1 MHPIKTPFA
10 VLFSLLPCLVLMTS
24 AANAQQIS
32 GDTHSQAQPPFN
44 ANINAN
50 DVSLVLP
57 NSAVVPNDQTY
68 YTQSLGDTQLIF
80 TQQNKRFAEHTARVE
95 KILQPLYQASFGYKM
110 DSPLWVGLMSSNN
123 QIANGFS
130 TQYPLNRQINY
141 LGGAQIPDYFASSS
155 WLDTLLLHE
164 TAHNYQT
171 NAKDNFVSQSMF
183 SVFRNGGFALPFF
196 PATTPNIFESSF
208 ILEGNAVLNESWH
221 GLGGRLYSGRYRAM
235 AALHANAGY
244 LTPARL
250 YNSTLNFPYGEGH
263 YIFGASYQYYLAKQY
278 GLNTS
283 NLYFKNRSKNWYL
296 PFTVDA
302 PTKQTFGIG
311 FEHNI
316 SNWAQDLRLQHKD
329 FEMVGGKVLARSQY
343 FADLNTQQDQVLF
356 ATSPQG
362 VHQPRLQR
370 LNIHTLAL
378 TSVAS
383 NLGFGRIFNIPT
395 AALTNNDAQKDS
407 PAGKLYSIA
416 SRATSVTQISQ
427 GLFDN
432 DGFAL
437 AGSEGKI
444 IQGYLNDGRAVY
456 FDVVSSFIKPQLYV
470 GDEFYSAVNS
480 SVLVK
485 NNQLYYF
492 VQQGKQRVLYKNK
505 QAIYAFNGYYGT
517 VADVDENGNIYFIAN
532 TQHGS
537 GLFKVATQNSQGVA
551 VQAQQ
556 VIAGDNILAAKLL
569 AHDKVLIEA
578 LSADEYYY
586 VVQALNTELV
596 VNNTAPY
603 EVTLFWDEPSH
614 PLYSSQSAF
623 SSLSSSASLP
633 SDSSSSA
640 IADSQLQDSQ
650 EYSALSNMRYVSGS
664 YASVNDSNGEKIINM
679 AVSFADP
686 LTYNQ
691 FTVWAQK
698 DANQSNFLG
707 LAYQNNQHR
716 LLYGAN
722 VYYVA
727 KNGLEEFAPTI
738 KTRDHGVA
746 LDVKYPLLRAG
757 HWQANIETGYAQDY
771 KNIERQPIS
780 LNAQAQYALQ
790 YGNSYFVNKLL
801 AGGVF
806 ASQDRGDTMGG
817 LQINAAT
824 DFSGQLYANG
834 FAKHTQTNGQVSNFE
849 NRGIE
854 LSSAGL
860 YVGNDQTGLQ
870 VNGIRDDVYAKQA
883 SAVGFGFAKVFDWAK
898 YYLKFPVSIR
908 REALSLDVKH
918 YQLNEVAGFGDVSIN
933 QISLTLGLELLMVNK
948 FPIRLNFES
957 IQNDDET
964 LTDKAL
970 TQISLQIAL

>member
-1 MHPIKTPFA
+1 MFHIKTPTA
-10 VLFSLLPCLVLMTS
+10 LLLSLLACLLM
-24 AANAQQIS
+24 ANASNAQMLS
-32 GDTHSQAQPPFN
+32 GAAGSQGQPPFK
-44 ANINAN
+44 ANTHSNP
-50 DVSLVLP
+50 VSLVQP
-57 NSAVVPNDQTY
+57 NFAVVPNDQTY
-68 YTQSLGDTQLIF
+68 YTHAIGNSQLIY
-80 TQQNKRFAEHTARVE
+80 TQQNQNFAQHAASVE
-95 KILQPLYQASFGYKM
+95 KQLQPLYQASFGYQM

-130 TQYPLNRQINY
+130 TQFPLNRQINY

-171 NAKDNFVSQSMF
+171 NVKDNVVSKTMF
-183 SVFRNGGFALPFF
+183 GVFKNGGFALPFF

-263 YIFGASYQYYLAKQY
+263 YIFGASYQYYLAKQH
-278 GLNTS
+278 GLDTS

-302 PTKQTFGIG
+302 PTLQTFGVG
-311 FEHNI
+311 FERSI
-316 SNWAQDLRLQHKD
+316 YDWAQDLRTQHKE

-343 FADLNTQQDQVLF
+343 FADLNTQQQEVLF
-356 ATSPQG
+356 STSPQG
-362 VHQPRLQR
+362 VHQPLLQR
-370 LNIHTLAL
+370 LNINTGVLHSAP
-378 TSVAS
+378 SG
-383 NLGFGRIFNIPT
+383 LGFGRIFKVP
-395 AALTNNDAQKDS
+395 AKQAEQAQTQTQTDRPS
-407 PAGKLYSIA
+407 ENLYSIA
-416 SRATSVTQISQ
+416 SRATSVTHIHQ
-427 GLFDN
+427 GLFN
-432 DGFAL
+432 HDGYVL
-437 AGSEGKI
+437 PGSEGKI
-444 IQGYLNDGRAVY
+444 IQGYLSDGRSVY
-456 FDVVSSFIKPQLYV
+456 FDVASSFIKPQLYV
-470 GDEFYSAVNS
+470 GDAFYTAVNS

-485 NNQLYYF
+485 QDQLYYF
-492 VQQGKQRVLYKNK
+492 IQQGKVRILYKN
-505 QAIYAFNGYYGT
+505 QQEIYRFNGYYGT
-517 VADVDENGNIYFIAN
+517 VADVDENGVVYFIAN

-537 GLFKVATQNSQGVA
+537 GLFKVATHNSQGAA

-556 VIAGDNILAAKLL
+556 VITGDNILAAKLL
-569 AHDKVLIEA
+569 ANDKMLIEA
-578 LSADEYYY
+578 LSADDYYY
-586 VVQALNTELV
+586 VVQAIPSNTP
-596 VNNTAPY
+596 VNNKPPY
-603 EVTLFWDEPSH
+603 AVTLFWDEANH
-614 PLYSSQSAF
+614 PLYQTQSQF
-623 SSLSSSASLP
+623 NDLP
-633 SDSSSSA
+633 A
-640 IADSQLQDSQ
+640 TVLETSQV
-650 EYSALSNMRYVSGS
+650 YSATRNMRYVSGS
-664 YASVNDSNGEKIINM
+664 YASVNDSNGEQVINM

-686 LTYNQ
+686 LAYNQ
-691 FTVWAQK
+691 LSVWAQK
-698 DANQSNFLG
+698 DANQSHFLG

-727 KNGLEEFAPTI
+727 KNGLEDLAPLI

-746 LDVKYPLLRAG
+746 LDVKYPLLRSG
-757 HWQANIETGYAQDY
+757 NWQANMETGYAQDY

-790 YGNSYFVNKLL
+790 YGNSYFVNELRS
-801 AGGVF
+801 AGVF
-806 ASQDRGDTMGG
+806 LSQDRGDTMGG

-834 FAKHTQTNGQVSNFE
+834 FAKHTQTNGRVSNVE

-854 LSSAGL
+854 LSSTGL
-860 YVGNDQTGLQ
+860 YVGNDQTGLL
-870 VNGIRDDVYAKQA
+870 VNSLRDTVYAKQA
-883 SAVGFGFAKVFDWAK
+883 SAVGLGVAKVFDWAK

-908 REALSLDVKH
+908 RQALSLDVKH

-933 QISLTLGLELLMVNK
+933 QVSLTLGLELLMVNK
-948 FPIRLNFES
+948 FPIRLNVES
-957 IQNDDET
+957 IQNDDDT